1 MSELNLD
8 IRRFTERYL
17 AENGSVP
24 EVRTIASALNL
35 SEEEVIEALE
45 VGGTVSLDQQVGGD
59 EDGRTLGDLLPA
71 QDSGFEQLELKETL
85 TAAMDDFPELERQ
98 ILQLRFIE
106 NLSQTEAAL
115 RLNVSQ
121 MTVSRMERKALAKLK
136 ERLKNLL

>member
-1 MSELNLD
+1 M
-8 IRRFTERYL
+8 
-17 AENGSVP
+17 
-24 EVRTIASALNL
+24 
-35 SEEEVIEALE
+35 IEALE